1 MNSSGADTGAP
12 TPTRSAVLKCK
23 ALGILQDL
31 QRIQR
36 ALQPVSK
43 VDDAMLNVRQGQ
55 IAAMFSDFKAIHG
68 ELEDLDIS
76 QISSELR
83 WTVSELVVTMQ
94 AEIEHETTLRS
105 SRIAAHST
113 LANGMSTIQ
122 VDSGSGQRF
131 QALPPLPL
139 PTFSGGYS
147 EWPEFYSIFCTI
159 VGGNP
164 SISKVE
170 KLQRLRS
177 CLRES
182 AFEAVRSLEVSD
194 ENYDVAL
201 NLLDKRFNSRRLIFQ
216 AHVNEI
222 LGLTLVEGDSITGL
236 GGLSDKFNAH
246 MRTLKNLGSTNEI
259 AGCIIVQVLLQRL
272 DPATQVKWEESL
284 NSSSSDAIPTW
295 ESLAEFLEQRCRTLE
310 AMDVAAGQSY
320 GADPSSGWS
329 ASLGAD

>member
-1 MNSSGADTGAP
+1 NKSTMNSSGADTGAP
-12 TPTRSAVLKCK
+12 TPTRSAILKCK

-31 QRIQR
+31 QRVQR

-43 VDDAMLNVRQGQ
+43 VGDAMLNVRHGQ
-55 IAAMFSDFKAIHG
+55 IVAMFSDFKAIHG

-113 LANGMSTIQ
+113 LANGMSTMQ
-122 VDSGSGQRF
+122 GDSGSGQRF

-164 SISKVE
+164 SISKV
-170 KLQRLRS
+170 
-177 CLRES
+177 
-182 AFEAVRSLEVSD
+182 
-194 ENYDVAL
+194 
-201 NLLDKRFNSRRLIFQ
+201 
-216 AHVNEI
+216 
-222 LGLTLVEGDSITGL
+222 
-236 GGLSDKFNAH
+236 
-246 MRTLKNLGSTNEI
+246 
-259 AGCIIVQVLLQRL
+259 
-272 DPATQVKWEESL
+272 
-284 NSSSSDAIPTW
+284 
-295 ESLAEFLEQRCRTLE
+295 
-310 AMDVAAGQSY
+310 
-320 GADPSSGWS
+320 
-329 ASLGAD
+329 

>member
-1 MNSSGADTGAP
+1 M
-12 TPTRSAVLKCK
+12 
-23 ALGILQDL
+23 
-31 QRIQR
+31 
-36 ALQPVSK
+36 
-43 VDDAMLNVRQGQ
+43 
-55 IAAMFSDFKAIHG
+55 
-68 ELEDLDIS
+68 
-76 QISSELR
+76 
-83 WTVSELVVTMQ
+83 TMQ

-113 LANGMSTIQ
+113 LANGMFTMQ

-131 QALPPLPL
+131 QALPL
-139 PTFSGGYS
+139 PTFIGGYS

-170 KLQRLRS
+170 KLQRLGS

-182 AFEAVRSLEVSD
+182 AFEAVRSLAVFD
-194 ENYDVAL
+194 EYYDVAL
-201 NLLDKRFNSRRLIFQ
+201 NLFEKRFNSCRLIFQ
-216 AHVNEI
+216 AHVNVI

-236 GGLSDKFNAH
+236 RGLSDKFNAH

-259 AGCIIVQVLLQRL
+259 AGCIIAQVLLQRL

-284 NSSSSDAIPTW
+284 NSSSSDAIPIW
-295 ESLAEFLEQRCRTLE
+295 ASLAEFLEQRCRTLE
-310 AMDVAAGQSY
+310 DMDVDAGQSY

>member
-1 MNSSGADTGAP
+1 MNSSGADKGAP
-12 TPTRSAVLKCK
+12 TPTRSAILKCK

-31 QRIQR
+31 KRIQR
-36 ALQPVSK
+36 APQPVSK
-43 VDDAMLNVRQGQ
+43 VDDAMLNVRLGQ
-55 IAAMFSDFKAIHG
+55 IVAIFSDFKAIHG

-76 QISSELR
+76 QIS
-83 WTVSELVVTMQ
+83 T
-94 AEIEHETTLRS
+94 
-105 SRIAAHST
+105 
-113 LANGMSTIQ
+113 NGMSTMQ

-131 QALPPLPL
+131 QALPPLPF
-139 PTFSGGYS
+139 PTFSGRYS

-164 SISKVE
+164 SINKVE

-194 ENYDVAL
+194 ENYDAAL
-201 NLLDKRFNSRRLIFQ
+201 NLLEKRFNSRRLIFQ

-222 LGLTLVEGDSITGL
+222 LGLTLVGGDSITRL
-236 GGLSDKFNAH
+236 RWLSDKFNAL
-246 MRTLKNLGSTNEI
+246 MRTFKNLGSTNEI
-259 AGCIIVQVLLQRL
+259 AGCIIVLVLLQRL

-295 ESLAEFLEQRCRTLE
+295 KSLAEFLEQRCRTLE

>member
-1 MNSSGADTGAP
+1 MNFSGADTGAP
-12 TPTRSAVLKCK
+12 TPTRSAILKCK

-31 QRIQR
+31 QRIQVLQ

-43 VDDAMLNVRQGQ
+43 VDDAMLN
-55 IAAMFSDFKAIHG
+55 
-68 ELEDLDIS
+68 
-76 QISSELR
+76 ISSELR

-105 SRIAAHST
+105 SRMAAHST
-113 LANGMSTIQ
+113 LANGMSTMQ

-159 VGGNP
+159 VSGNP

-201 NLLDKRFNSRRLIFQ
+201 NLLEKRFNSRRLLFQ

-236 GGLSDKFNAH
+236 RGLSDKFNAH
-246 MRTLKNLGSTNEI
+246 MKTLKNLGSTNEI
-259 AGCIIVQVLLQRL
+259 AGCIII
-272 DPATQVKWEESL
+272 QVKWEESL

-320 GADPSSGWS
+320 GADPSSG
-329 ASLGAD
+329 